1 MTPHDAAHRLQE
13 RARSGALDLL
23 AVNAVLAVTGHA
35 TTKPATRD
43 DRLTP
48 REVEILLHVAQ
59 GQSNRQIAQRF
70 TLSEKTVRNHVERIY
85 SKLGVSNRIGASLY
99 ALENGIMPVSHAR

>member
-1 MTPHDAAHRLQE
+1 
-13 RARSGALDLL
+13 
-23 AVNAVLAVTGHA
+23 VLAVTGHA

>member
-1 MTPHDAAHRLQE
+1 MTPRTGCRNGPG
-13 RARSGALDLL
+13 RAPWTSPRSTRCSPSA
-23 AVNAVLAVTGHA
+23 GHA

-59 GQSNRQIAQRF
+59 GQSNRQIAQQF

-85 SKLGVSNRIGASLY
+85 GKLGVSNRIGASLY
-99 ALENGIMPVSHAR
+99 ALENGIMPVSHAH